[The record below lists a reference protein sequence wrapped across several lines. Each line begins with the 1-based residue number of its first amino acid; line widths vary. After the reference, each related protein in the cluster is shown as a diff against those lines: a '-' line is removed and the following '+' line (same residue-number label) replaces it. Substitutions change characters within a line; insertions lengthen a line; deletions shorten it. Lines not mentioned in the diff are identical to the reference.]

1 MSYAQLT
8 VVRSRLAVGR
18 PLPFNVR
25 DTDHRV
31 LLAQGQV
38 IATQAELD
46 TLLRSG
52 ALVDMR
58 ELMTPA
64 QRIARA
70 PHEALPALWQR
81 SLSELALVLSGNPD
95 AHFIAALNAATV
107 PAMALIERDPELA
120 LQQVLQVGDP
130 PLARYGLDHALDTA
144 IASVLVARRLGWS
157 ETDAQRAFK
166 AALTM
171 NLSMLELQGQ
181 LATQA
186 EAPSPEQRDAVHAH
200 PWFSTR
206 LLELAGVTDP
216 DWLDA
221 VATHHEALDGAG
233 YPASQRLPTE
243 LAALIRRADIYLAKR
258 SARLGRPAMSSE
270 QAAQAMRAL
279 DPKHEMTAT
288 LVDAFGERPA

>member
-1 MSYAQLT
+1 M
-8 VVRSRLAVGR
+8 AVGR
-18 PLPFNVR
+18 PLPFSVR
-25 DTDHRV
+25 DTQHRV

-46 TLLRSG
+46 ALLRSG

-70 PHEALPALWQR
+70 PREELPALWQQ
-81 SLSELALVLSGNPD
+81 SLQALAQALAGDPD
-95 AHFIAALNAATV
+95 EQLIAALNAATV

-120 LQQVLQVGDP
+120 LQQVLQGEGH
-130 PLARYGLDHALDTA
+130 PLARYGLDHALDAA
-144 IASVLVARRLGWS
+144 IASVLVARRLRWS

-171 NLSMLELQGQ
+171 NLSMLDLQGR
-181 LATQA
+181 LAAQA
-186 EAPSPEQRDAVHAH
+186 GPLLPEQREAVHAH

-233 YPASQRLPTE
+233 YPPSQRLPTE

-258 SARLGRPAMSSE
+258 SARQGRAALSPQ
-270 QAAQAMRAL
+270 QAAEAMLAL

-288 LVDAFGERPA
+288 LVDAFSDHPD